1 MKRYLMPLIIWILI
15 SGAVYS
21 QGSTEVSMY
30 LKKNPESQLDYI
42 ESKKGNLFSKLGHH
56 GPAIENQWYALRLYF
71 SKKTAIDVYSKA
83 KPGLELKEKKWYPSG
98 KEQLEGWGAD
108 YYKVG
113 NTVGLGGIKLWDGDE
128 VLDLNPVLKRSAQV
142 TAWGDSCSME
152 MISEGIPYRG
162 SKVDIKI
169 RVSMFASKREAR
181 VEAFSMNGEAVRFVT
196 GLNYFQDFVTRKG
209 DHFVLS
215 WGIHPEDVA
224 AEKVEVGA
232 ALILNPDI
240 IEKQLDDGHQIL
252 FISKPVQT
260 ITSWVTSYCAREP
273 EIASY
278 EDFELQIKS
287 FLQKEQ

>member
-1 MKRYLMPLIIWILI
+1 MKKYFTLTIIWFLTF
-15 SGAVYS
+15 GGLYS
-21 QGSTEVSMY
+21 QGGTAVSMY
-30 LKKNPESQLDYI
+30 LKKDRETRLEYI
-42 ESKKGNLFSKLGHH
+42 ESKRGNLFSKLGHH

-71 SKKTAIDVYSKA
+71 NRKTAIDVYSKA
-83 KPGLELKEKKWYPSG
+83 TPGLELGEKKWYPSG

-128 VLDLNPVLKRSAQV
+128 VLDLNPVLKRSARV
-142 TAWGDSCSME
+142 SACGDSCSME

-169 RVSMFASKREAR
+169 RVSMYASKREAR
-181 VEAFSMNGEAVRFVT
+181 IEAFSMNGEAVQFVT
-196 GLNYFQDFVTRKG
+196 GINYFPDFVTRKG
-209 DHFVLS
+209 EHFALS

-240 IEKQLDDGHQIL
+240 IEKQLDDGHQLL
-252 FISKPVQT
+252 FISRPVQT
-260 ITSWVTSYCAREP
+260 ITSWVTSYSAREP
-273 EIASY
+273 GIASY
-278 EDFELQIKS
+278 EDFELQLKA
-287 FLQKEQ
+287 FLQK